1 MDIIVFEKEQY
12 PHHKVCGEYL
22 SKEVEP
28 YFRSLG
34 ISLES
39 LNPKNI
45 RRFNYSSNRGKIL
58 EANLPLGGL
67 GISRYKLDHLLYR
80 KACEKGVEVK
90 KEKVISVNFTGDY
103 FTVRTQHNTYQAEIV
118 LGSYGKRDTLDKEL
132 NRDFFNKPAPWI
144 AIKSHY
150 KKSDFPNDLVALHNF
165 RGGYCGL
172 SKTESEAVNVC
183 YLTTYKSFKRYKKPE
198 AFRENVLR
206 KNPCLDHFF
215 REATE
220 LFEKPLSI
228 AQVSFSKKTAVEDH
242 ILMIGDTAGLI
253 HPLCG
258 NGMAMAVKSAQLA
271 AETVLQ
277 YYQERSLDR
286 AEMERKYEQRWKRE
300 FNRRILTGR
309 WLQKIMQK
317 ESLAK
322 ASQAVL
328 STMPFL
334 LSAIIIQTHGRQ
346 TV

>member
-1 MDIIVFEKEQY
+1 MDIVVFEKEEY

-22 SKEVEP
+22 SKEVAP
-28 YFRSLG
+28 YLRSLG
-34 ISLES
+34 ISLDS

-45 RRFNYSSNRGKIL
+45 VRFNYSNNEGKIL
-58 EANLPLGGL
+58 ETKLPLGGL
-67 GISRYKLDHLLYR
+67 GISRYELDNLLYH

-90 KEKVISVNFTGDY
+90 KEKVTSVNFMGDH
-103 FTVRTQHNTYQAEIV
+103 FTVKTQHNTCQAEIV

-132 NRDFFNKPAPWI
+132 NRNFFSKPAPWI

-150 KKSDFPNDLVALHNF
+150 EKSDFPDDLVALHNF
-165 RGGYCGL
+165 NGGYCGL
-172 SKTESEAVNVC
+172 SKTESGAVNVC
-183 YLTTYKSFKRYKKPE
+183 YLATYKSFKRYKKPE

-215 REATE
+215 LEATE

-228 AQVSFSKKTAVEDH
+228 AQVSFSKKTAVKDH

-271 AETVLQ
+271 AEVILQ
-277 YYQERSLDR
+277 YYQKKSLER
-286 AEMERKYEQRWKRE
+286 AEMERKYEQRWKQE
-300 FNRRILTGR
+300 FNRRILIGR
-309 WLQKIMQK
+309 CLQKIMQK

-322 ASQAVL
+322 VSQAVL
-328 STMPFL
+328 SSMPFL
-334 LSAIIIQTHGRQ
+334 LPAIIKQTHGRQ
-346 TV
+346 IV